1 MILLIGAYSFLLASN
16 TVHVLYRIIN
26 HVTVFKKDNKL
37 SEDSVMM
44 VHEASQKLRTF
55 CALFRL
61 TFFFQVTT
69 RLTGLKCEPSLLIF
83 IV

>member
-1 MILLIGAYSFLLASN
+1 MMAVIQ
-16 TVHVLYRIIN
+16 
-26 HVTVFKKDNKL
+26 KKDNKL

-69 RLTGLKCEPSLLIF
+69 NMTGLKCEPLLFIFSLLALF
-83 IV
+83 GNLHKQTD